1 MIKKI
6 LAPLT
11 LFKHEKAYYLW
22 ILAVILVLGVS
33 LVFPGYKS
41 FFSKGQGV
49 IFIIALI
56 VPFLPELL
64 LPFIIEKKK
73 KNNITYVTFKIASV
87 LFSTFLIVFLFGV
100 LSKIGGLDENA
111 SILWQSIFI
120 IISLGIVIYLYA
132 VTKMDIH
139 HDYFALYDDVPYG
152 EEEKERVS
160 ELEKNAKN
168 RKKVGDIDL

>member
-1 MIKKI
+1 MKKI

-22 ILAVILVLGVS
+22 IFAVILVLGVS
-33 LVFPGYKS
+33 LVFPGYRS
-41 FFSKGQGV
+41 FFSKGQGI

-73 KNNITYVTFKIASV
+73 KNNITYVTFKVVSV
-87 LFSTFLIVFLFGV
+87 LISAFLIVFLFGV
-100 LSKIGGLDENA
+100 LTKIGSFNENA
-111 SILWQSIFI
+111 SIFWQSIFI
-120 IISLGIVIYLYA
+120 TISLVFVIYLYA
-132 VTKMDIH
+132 VTKMDTH
-139 HDYFALYDDVPYG
+139 KDYFAVYDDVPYG

-160 ELEKNAKN
+160 DLEKNAKN
-168 RKKVGDIDL
+168 RKKVGDISL